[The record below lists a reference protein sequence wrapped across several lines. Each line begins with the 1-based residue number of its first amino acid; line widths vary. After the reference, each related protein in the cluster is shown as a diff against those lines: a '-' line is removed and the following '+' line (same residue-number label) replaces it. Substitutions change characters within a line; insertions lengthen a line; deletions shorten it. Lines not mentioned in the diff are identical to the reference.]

1 MCPITFAY
9 GPGPQSVALEP
20 ESYDDDDEQ
29 KIDVAPQSATTDAL
43 STQPPEIFIS
53 PPYQGSVRH

>member
-20 ESYDDDDEQ
+20 ESDDDDEQ
-29 KIDVAPQSATTDAL
+29 KIDVAPQSTTTDAL
-43 STQPPEIFIS
+43 RSQLFETFIS
-53 PPYQGSVRH
+53 PAYQDSARQ